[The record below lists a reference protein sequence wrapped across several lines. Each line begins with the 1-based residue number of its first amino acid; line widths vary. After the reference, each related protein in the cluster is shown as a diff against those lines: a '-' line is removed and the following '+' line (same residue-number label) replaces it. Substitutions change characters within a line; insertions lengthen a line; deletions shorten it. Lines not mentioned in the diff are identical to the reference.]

1 MYRRILD
8 PLLTISFSS
17 FSNAWYW
24 VLTGLIWSA
33 TCHRTLGVPFDAMV
47 AAHNQG
53 GQSAKDVEDLAHI
66 YVRRNVGLFRK
77 SGVWITAFVCFI
89 LAVVATFGFVYTYEM
104 AQGLFALMFPL
115 TIVHALGVRLAF
127 RIERENIRGAELRDV
142 LSKRR
147 FWNQVIGL
155 FSIFVASILTVLSLS
170 RSMVLFY

>member
-47 AAHNQG
+47 AAHNSG
-53 GQSAKDVEDLAHI
+53 GQPAKDVEDLALI
-66 YVRRNVGLFRK
+66 YVRRNVVL
-77 SGVWITAFVCFI
+77 
-89 LAVVATFGFVYTYEM
+89 ATFGFVYTYEM

-115 TIVHALGVRLAF
+115 TIVHALSVRLAF
-127 RIERENIRGAELRDV
+127 RIEREKIRGAELRDV